1 MPHPLTNFEIQ
12 NYYENE
18 SKFKSIYARNNSS
31 EIKDGA
37 YLVNLDEYE
46 SIEIIGLLCIQMLK
60 MYYFLIVFVLFFFY
74 LGFLSRTFTN
84 RRTAVKGAWHFL
96 NSSLP
101 LTSSSQTLRHQ
112 PGDYCREINS
122 GHSQQPESNREPLV
136 SERKSLSYATQK

>member
-1 MPHPLTNFEIQ
+1 MKEQILPHPLTNFEIQ

-60 MYYFLIVFVLFFFY
+60 M
-74 LGFLSRTFTN
+74 
-84 RRTAVKGAWHFL
+84 
-96 NSSLP
+96 
-101 LTSSSQTLRHQ
+101 
-112 PGDYCREINS
+112 
-122 GHSQQPESNREPLV
+122 
-136 SERKSLSYATQK
+136 

>member
-1 MPHPLTNFEIQ
+1 MKEQIMPHPLTNFEIQ

-60 MYYFLIVFVLFFFY
+60 M
-74 LGFLSRTFTN
+74 
-84 RRTAVKGAWHFL
+84 
-96 NSSLP
+96 
-101 LTSSSQTLRHQ
+101 
-112 PGDYCREINS
+112 
-122 GHSQQPESNREPLV
+122 
-136 SERKSLSYATQK
+136 